1 MRFFDAHLHADCR
14 SSEELETMSL
24 FGTEAAV
31 TLSVGAG
38 LSARASV
45 LDYWDRLARS
55 EPRRAARFSLRL
67 GAGRGLHPAAADRD
81 NREALESLSTYLA
94 QPGVVALGELGL
106 ETGSAEEVALLR
118 AQLTLSNQVGLP
130 VVLHTPEE
138 NKLAVT
144 RQLLGIV
151 EQAGLGPGVVL
162 VDHVAEESLEAV
174 RASGCWIGLTVHPR
188 SLTPQRATGLLEL
201 YGPERVVLSSDVG
214 RDPADLWSLPRTAL
228 ECRRLGL
235 GEVAQ
240 PAFYDNA
247 CAFYGFGGPRW

>member
-14 SSEELETMSL
+14 SSEEMETMSL

-38 LSARASV
+38 LSTPASV
-45 LDYWDRLARS
+45 LDYWDRLVKA
-55 EPRRAARFSLRL
+55 EPRRAARYSLRL
-67 GAGRGLHPAAADRD
+67 GTGLGLHPATADKD
-81 NREALESLSTYLA
+81 NREALESLPTWLA
-94 QPGVVALGELGL
+94 LPGVVAVGELGL
-106 ETGSAEEVALLR
+106 ETGSAEEVALLQ
-118 AQLTLSNQVGLP
+118 AQLTLSKQVGLP

-138 NKLAVT
+138 DKLTVT
-144 RQLLGIV
+144 RQLLEIV
-151 EQAGLGPGVVL
+151 ERAALAPGAVL
-162 VDHVAEESLEAV
+162 VDHVAEESFEV
-174 RASGCWIGLTVHPR
+174 VYASGCWIGLTVHPR
-188 SLTPQRATGLLEL
+188 SLNPQQAAGLLEG

>member
-14 SSEELETMSL
+14 SSEEIETMAL

-31 TLSVGAG
+31 TLAVGAG
-38 LSARASV
+38 FSASASM
-45 LDYWDRLARS
+45 LDYWDRLMRA
-55 EPRRAARFSLRL
+55 EPRRAARYSLRL
-67 GAGRGLHPAAADRD
+67 GTGLGLHPVTANGDY
-81 NREALESLSTYLA
+81 REALEDLPTWLA
-94 QPGVVALGELGL
+94 LLGVVAMGELGL
-106 ETGSAEEVALLR
+106 ETGSAQEAALLQ
-118 AQLTLSNQVGLP
+118 AQLTIAKQVGLP

-138 NKLAVT
+138 NRLAVT
-144 RQLLGIV
+144 HQLLETVG
-151 EQAGLGPGVVL
+151 QAALAPAVVL
-162 VDHVAEESLEAV
+162 VDHVAEDTFETV

-188 SLTPQRATGLLEL
+188 SLTPQRAALLLER
-201 YGPERVVLSSDVG
+201 YGPERVMLSSDVG
-214 RDPADLWSLPRTAL
+214 RDPADLWSMPRTAL